1 MATLKDVAAKAGVTV
16 TTVSRMLNNRG
27 YISQQTREKVLAAM
41 KELDYHPNE
50 LARSLTKRH
59 TNIIGIIVPSVAHP
73 FFSQAVNELEM
84 AASASGYKTLLCN
97 SFHQAYKE
105 MEYLDML
112 RAHKVAGVV
121 LCSRTQ
127 DIGGHLE
134 SGLPIVT
141 FERSDAGNVSSVSC
155 DNFQGGVLATE
166 HLIARGCRCLLHFSG
181 SHGVQMP
188 RRSAMCRFPGH
199 LPPLSSGR
207 ARV

>member
-73 FFSQAVNELEM
+73 FFSQAVNEPEM

-97 SFHQAYKE
+97 SFHQAY
-105 MEYLDML
+105 
-112 RAHKVAGVV
+112 
-121 LCSRTQ
+121 
-127 DIGGHLE
+127 
-134 SGLPIVT
+134 
-141 FERSDAGNVSSVSC
+141 
-155 DNFQGGVLATE
+155 
-166 HLIARGCRCLLHFSG
+166 
-181 SHGVQMP
+181 
-188 RRSAMCRFPGH
+188 
-199 LPPLSSGR
+199 
-207 ARV
+207 